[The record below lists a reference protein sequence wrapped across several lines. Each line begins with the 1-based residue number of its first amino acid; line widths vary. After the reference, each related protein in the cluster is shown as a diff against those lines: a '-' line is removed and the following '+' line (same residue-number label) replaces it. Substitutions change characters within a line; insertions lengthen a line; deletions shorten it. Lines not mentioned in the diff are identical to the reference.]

1 MPTAHLL
8 GLATATPPH
17 RLTQEQTR
25 EVARSVFADH
35 MRDFER
41 LAPVFTN
48 AGIDSRQSCVPLDWY
63 RTRHGWRDRTALYL
77 GHALELLDR
86 ATRAAL
92 ARADLEPGC
101 IDAIV
106 CVSST
111 GIATPSLDARVI
123 QRLGLRPDVQ
133 RLPVFGLG
141 CAGGVL
147 GLARAADWARA
158 RPGSTVLLLVVEL
171 CALSFRRDDVSNA
184 NVVATALFGDGAAA
198 VLLRAPGPEPG
209 TGPETGAPPGPAL
222 RATAEHTWPDTLDVM
237 GWRVEEDGLGVIFSQ
252 SIPALVRLRFGA
264 VVDRFLDSQGLDR
277 GRLTGSICHPG
288 GAKVIDSLEEVLAP
302 CTAGMEEARTV
313 LRDHGNMSAAT
324 VLFVLERRI
333 ASGARGP
340 HLMTAL
346 GPGFSAGLALL
357 DL

>member
-17 RLTQEQTR
+17 RLTQAETR
-25 EVARSVFADH
+25 DAARALFAGR
-35 MRDFER
+35 MRDFDR

-48 AGIDSRQSCVPLDWY
+48 AGISARQSCVPLDWY
-63 RTRHGWRDRTALYL
+63 RESHGWRDRTALYL
-77 GHALELLDR
+77 DNAVTLLQHAAR
-86 ATRAAL
+86 TAL
-92 ARADLEPGC
+92 ARANLSPAA

-111 GIATPSLDARVI
+111 GVATPSLDARLI
-123 QRLGLRPDVQ
+123 QGLGLRPDVR

-147 GLARAADWARA
+147 GLARAADWAQA

-171 CALSFRRDDVSNA
+171 CALSFRRDDISSA
-184 NVVATALFGDGAAA
+184 NIVATALFGDGAAA
-198 VLLRAPGPEPG
+198 LVLQAQDGLDD
-209 TGPETGAPPGPAL
+209 PPRPAL
-222 RATAEHTWPDTLDVM
+222 RATAEHTWPDTLDIM

-252 SIPALVRLRFGA
+252 SIPGLVRARLGE
-264 VVDRFLDSQGLDR
+264 VVDRFLDSQDLDR
-277 GRLTGSICHPG
+277 ARLAGSICHPG
-288 GAKVIDSLEEVLAP
+288 GAKVLDALETVLAP
-302 CTAGMEEARTV
+302 CTAGLEEARAV
-313 LRDHGNMSAAT
+313 LRDHGNMSAVT

-333 ASGARGP
+333 AAGARGP